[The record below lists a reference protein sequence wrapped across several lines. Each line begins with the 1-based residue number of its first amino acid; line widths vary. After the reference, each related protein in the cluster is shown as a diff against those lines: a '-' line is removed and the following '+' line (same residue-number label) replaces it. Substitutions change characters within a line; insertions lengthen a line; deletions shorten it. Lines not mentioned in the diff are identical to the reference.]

1 MSRSDHDR
9 RRYLATATV
18 VVAAVLAFGGVATLS
33 VALLGPHHPNTSAAS
48 AARPNAER
56 NLGPPAPASSAT
68 IAGSSAASTTP
79 GSSRPSVRPPTTV
92 GPVLKRSVPIAI
104 TASRIQV
111 RAAPLAQYGLDA
123 QGAIA
128 IPPATAT
135 TPAGWY
141 TGSPTPGQVGPSVIV
156 GHVDS
161 AAAGPSVF
169 YHLSELRPGDRIEV
183 TRADRTVAVFAVDSV
198 ETYAKAQFPTL
209 QVYGNIDHAGLRL
222 ITCGGPYIAD
232 KGHYQDNIV
241 AYAHLVSS
249 QAT

>member
-9 RRYLATATV
+9 RRLATASV
-18 VVAAVLAFGGVATLS
+18 VVAAVLAVAGIAVLS
-33 VALLGPHHPNTSAAS
+33 VAFFGLHHSNTPPAS

-56 NLGPPAPASSAT
+56 NLAPTVTSSPTTTPGRAT
-68 IAGSSAASTTP
+68 RSTTP
-79 GSSRPSVRPPTTV
+79 SSSRPAVAPPPATV
-92 GPVLKRSVPIAI
+92 GPVLKRSVPVAI

-111 RAAPLAQYGLDA
+111 KAAPLAQYGLDA

-128 IPPATAT
+128 VPPSTAT

-161 AAAGPSVF
+161 ADAGPSVF
-169 YHLSELRPGDRIEV
+169 YHLSELRPGDQIEV
-183 TRADRTVAVFAVDSV
+183 TRADHTVAVFSVDSV
-198 ETYAKAQFPTL
+198 ETYAKAEFPTL

-222 ITCGGPYIAD
+222 ITCGGPFIAD
-232 KGHYQDNIV
+232 KGHYQDNVV
-241 AYAHLVSS
+241 AFAHLVSS
-249 QAT
+249 RPA

>member
-9 RRYLATATV
+9 RRRLATATV
-18 VVAAVLAFGGVATLS
+18 VVAAVLAVAGIALLS
-33 VALLGPHHPNTSAAS
+33 VALLGQNHNNTSPAS
-48 AARPNAER
+48 AARPQVER
-56 NLGPPAPASSAT
+56 NLGPSGSTAPT
-68 IAGSSAASTTP
+68 TTP
-79 GSSRPSVRPPTTV
+79 GSARPSAPPPATV
-92 GPVLKRSVPIAI
+92 GPVLQRSVPVAI

-111 RAAPLAQYGLDA
+111 KAAPLAQYGLDA

-128 IPPATAT
+128 VPPSTAT

-183 TRADRTVAVFAVDSV
+183 TRADHTVAVFAVDSV
-198 ETYAKAQFPTL
+198 ETYAKAEFPTL

-222 ITCGGPYIAD
+222 ITCGGLYIAD

-249 QAT
+249 RPV

>member
-9 RRYLATATV
+9 RRRLARATV
-18 VVAAVLAFGGVATLS
+18 VVAAVLAVTGIALLS
-33 VALLGPHHPNTSAAS
+33 VALLGQNHSNTSPAS

-56 NLGPPAPASSAT
+56 NLGPSVSTAPTTPANSTPA
-68 IAGSSAASTTP
+68 TTP
-79 GSSRPSVRPPTTV
+79 GSARPSAPPPATV
-92 GPVLKRSVPIAI
+92 GPVLKRSVPVAI

-111 RAAPLAQYGLDA
+111 TAAPLAQYGLDA

-128 IPPATAT
+128 VPPSTAT

-183 TRADRTVAVFAVDSV
+183 TRADHTVAVFAVDSV
-198 ETYAKAQFPTL
+198 ETYAKAEFPTL
-209 QVYGNIDHAGLRL
+209 QVYGNINHAGLRL
-222 ITCGGPYIAD
+222 ITCGGPFYAN
-232 KGHYQDNIV
+232 KGHYQDNVV
-241 AYAHLVSS
+241 AFAHLVSS
-249 QAT
+249 RPV